1 MPQFLIDE
9 KAARRE
15 FWRAQTVGWT
25 LLGIFGF
32 CIRLAVFKDVAVA
45 FVCTLV
51 VDFLGFLMTSLMAQ
65 QPFARNP
72 SYHRA
77 RSLALTAVWC
87 TAIAAL
93 MALVAYQLRTYINPG
108 EEPAIQGNEYVI
120 GFMYYISI
128 ITAWTLAFLGVRAE
142 AEARAQRMQ
151 TMAAQT
157 RALRLEVESL
167 HIQIEPHFL
176 FNALNTIVAEIGD
189 RPAIAEEMTRQL
201 AAYLRYSLQK
211 RELPGVVADE
221 LEAVDMYFRIQALRF
236 DERFVYNCRAEPA
249 ALSASIPHM
258 AIQCLVENGIKH
270 GLLAADSDFTIN
282 VTATFQ
288 DDELKVVVDNPSSCR
303 VLESREKTGT
313 GLTNLKRRLDLLYP
327 NRNRFS
333 LTQRGGRTYATLTLK
348 GDPCSVS

>member
-1 MPQFLIDE
+1 MPPFLIDE
-9 KAARRE
+9 KLARRE
-15 FWRAQTVGWT
+15 FWRAQTVGWS
-25 LLGIFGF
+25 LLGVFGF
-32 CIRLAVFKDVAVA
+32 CIRLAVFKDVSVA
-45 FVCTLV
+45 IACTLV
-51 VDFLGFLMTSLMAQ
+51 VDLLGFVLTSLLAQ

-72 SYHRA
+72 SYHRV
-77 RSLALTAVWC
+77 RSLALTALWC
-87 TAIAAL
+87 VVIAAV
-93 MALVAYQLRTYINPG
+93 MALVAYQVRIYVNPT

-151 TMAAQT
+151 TMAADA
-157 RALRLEVESL
+157 RALRLEMESL

-189 RPAIAEEMTRQL
+189 RPVIAEEMTRQL

-211 RELPGVVADE
+211 RERPGVVADE

-236 DERFVYNCRAEPA
+236 DERFIYRCHAEPA

-258 AIQCLVENGIKH
+258 AIQSLVENGIKH

-282 VTATFQ
+282 VNVTRHG
-288 DDELKVVVDNPSSCR
+288 DELKVVVDNPSSAR
-303 VLESREKTGT
+303 PLAPKEKTGT
-313 GLTNLKRRLDLLYP
+313 GLANLRRRLDLLYP
-327 NRNRFS
+327 DRNQFA
-333 LTQRGGRTYATLTLK
+333 LTQRAGRTYATLSLK